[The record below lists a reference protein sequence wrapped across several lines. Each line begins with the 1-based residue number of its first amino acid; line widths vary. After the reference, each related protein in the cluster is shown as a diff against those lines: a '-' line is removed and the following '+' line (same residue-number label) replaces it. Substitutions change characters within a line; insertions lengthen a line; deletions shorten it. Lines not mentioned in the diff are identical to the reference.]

1 MSGQE
6 TIIMYAR
13 KTTIT
18 ALAVTL
24 AALSLAACKK
34 NQAASAADT
43 TAVAAA
49 NDTTSMAPA
58 AAPTL
63 SVASVDLGKSLG
75 ADKKIAAPTTTFGP
89 RDTIYAAVNTE
100 GAATGTLSAK
110 WSFLQ
115 GTKETVIDSASKSI
129 TPTGPATTEFHITKK
144 SAWPAGQYKVDIS
157 LNGASASVKNF
168 EVKK

>member
-1 MSGQE
+1 
-6 TIIMYAR
+6 MYAR
-13 KTTIT
+13 KRTFT
-18 ALAVTL
+18 ALAVAL

-43 TAVAAA
+43 TAVAATK
-49 NDTTSMAPA
+49 DTTSMAPA

-63 SVASVDLGKSLG
+63 SVASVDLGKSIG
-75 ADKKIAAPTTTFGP
+75 ADKKVSAPSTTFGP

-110 WSFLQ
+110 WSFVQ
-115 GTKETVIDSASKSI
+115 GTKETVIDSASKSV

-144 SAWPAGQYKVDIS
+144 GAWPAGQYKVDIS
-157 LNGASASVKNF
+157 LNGVSASVKNF

>member
-1 MSGQE
+1 MH
-6 TIIMYAR
+6 AR
-13 KTTIT
+13 KTTFT

-34 NQAASAADT
+34 NGAASAADT
-43 TAVAAA
+43 TAVAATK
-49 NDTTSMAPA
+49 DTTSMGPT

-63 SVASVDLGKSLG
+63 SVASVDLGKSIG
-75 ADKKIAAPTTTFGP
+75 ADKKVSAPTTTFGS

-110 WSFLQ
+110 WSFVQ
-115 GTKETVIDSASKSI
+115 DTKETVIDSASRSI

-144 SAWPAGQYKVDIS
+144 SPWPAGQYKVDIS